1 MPQRLFLLLVL
12 AGAAALAQPGYFQ
25 FSVDQDRLAGAPD
38 FSRLNH
44 PLGPADRLFVRGAH
58 FYRVGDDLEPF
69 TSDDERVR
77 LFGINLVFGGCFP
90 EPGDAARIARR
101 LRKMGVNLVRLHHMD
116 TSPDEEPERARSI
129 LTTGPYP
136 TLNPVSVKRLRR
148 FLDALAAEGIY
159 VNLNLHVGYRFRPFV
174 DGVPAMPGGREI
186 PRQSK
191 PLHIFFPRMVE
202 LQKQYARKVIRALEL
217 KGKPA
222 LAMVE
227 INNESSLLF
236 SWQAGRMEA
245 AVAGAYRT
253 ELRKQ
258 WNAWLRERYGSTEAL
273 CRSWKRCPAGAAIE
287 NGNVP
292 LVGSGERDDPA
303 RTNDFIRFLEDADRR
318 YLKEMLEVV
327 RAETDALVPVA
338 GTQLRFGGPLNFDT
352 HAILDYQDN
361 HFYIDHYNF
370 PNRRW
375 DPRDWRIRDSS
386 SVGTGLERFLE
397 TALYR
402 ESGRPY
408 TVSEYNQP
416 YPNRQAAEIDAT
428 LAAFGAFQDWDSIMH
443 FAYAHDRNWDAPVPS
458 SFDINGDWTKY
469 ALIAQS
475 AWLFRSGVIR
485 PGEALVEVPLSR
497 ERKMAATRQRRSRNL
512 AEYLAKTASYEPAVA
527 LLHRVAVVNESARP
541 LPEAARRRLASPLRS
556 DTAQLTYDRE
566 ARIFKI
572 HAERA
577 AGVFGFTGTG
587 RAVAAGA
594 LAVELAPSARG
605 FAAVLVTSLDG
616 KPIEDSRRLL
626 LSTPG
631 YVIGSRVG
639 PGPARPLRLVHYEG
653 DPAWWTIEPD
663 PAYPGKPSGS
673 RRAEPPVWMERV
685 ESYVTLRSRARRL
698 AVYPLDGAGTRL
710 APLESRFV
718 ERLDGGYRIHLQA
731 DGQDFSPWYE
741 IVAE

>member
-1 MPQRLFLLLVL
+1 VPRRLFVLLL

-25 FSVDQDRLAGAPD
+25 FSVDQDRLSGAPD
-38 FSRLNH
+38 FSKLNH
-44 PLGPADRLFVRGAH
+44 PLGPADRLFVRGGH

-77 LFGINLVFGGCFP
+77 LFGINLVFGACFP

-116 TSPDEEPERARSI
+116 TSPDENPERARSI

-136 TLNPVSVKRLRR
+136 TLNPISVKRLRA

-174 DGVPAMPGGREI
+174 DGVPAMARGREI

-202 LQKQYARKVIRALEL
+202 LQKEYARKVIRALEL
-217 KGKPA
+217 KGKPV
-222 LAMVE
+222 LGMME

-236 SWQAGRMEA
+236 SWQAGQIDREIS
-245 AVAGAYRT
+245 GAYRA

-258 WNAWLRERYGSTEAL
+258 WNAWLRKRYGSTAAL
-273 CRSWKRCPAGAAIE
+273 CRVWKRCPAGAAIE
-287 NGNVP
+287 NGNMP
-292 LVGSGERDDPA
+292 LVGSRDLADSA
-303 RTNDFIRFLEDADRR
+303 RTRDYVRFLEDADRR

-352 HAILDYQDN
+352 HAVLDYQDN

-375 DPRDWRIRDSS
+375 DPYDWRIRDTS
-386 SVGTGLERFLE
+386 SVGTGLQRFLE
-397 TALYR
+397 IALYR

-416 YPNRQAAEIDAT
+416 YPNRQAAEIDPT
-428 LAAFGAFQDWDSIMH
+428 LAAFGAFQDWDAIMH

-485 PGEALVEVPLSR
+485 PGELLVEIPLSR
-497 ERKMAATRQRRSRNL
+497 DRKMAAARQRRSRNL
-512 AEYLAKTASYEPAVA
+512 ADYLARVASYEPAVA
-527 LLHRVAVVNESARP
+527 LLHRVAVVNEAGRP
-541 LPEAARRRLASPLRS
+541 LPDAARKRLVSPFRS
-556 DTAQLTYDRE
+556 DTGQLTYDRQ

-572 HAERA
+572 HAARA
-577 AGVFGFTGTG
+577 AGVFGFLGSG
-587 RAVAAGA
+587 RAAAAGS
-594 LAVELAPSARG
+594 LTVELAPSARG
-605 FAAVLVTSLDG
+605 FAAILLTSLDG
-616 KPIEDSRRLL
+616 KAIEDSRRLL

-631 YVIGSRVG
+631 FVIGSRPG
-639 PGPARPLRLVHYEG
+639 PGPARPLQLVHYEG
-653 DPAWWTIEPD
+653 DPAWWTIEKD
-663 PAYPGKPSGS
+663 PAHPDKPSGS
-673 RRAEPPVWMERV
+673 RRAQPPVWMERV
-685 ESYVTLRSRARRL
+685 ESYVTLRTRVPNL
-698 AVYPLDGAGTRL
+698 AVYPLDGSGARL

-718 ERLDGGYRIHLQA
+718 ERVDEGYCIHLQA